1 MPRQFTKEQVI
12 QSLRDEA
19 EKLGHAPFKN
29 EWRGVP
35 GKTSIQNYFGTWN
48 NALKEAGIEPNLH
61 MNPTREEVIDDIK
74 LVAKNLGR
82 PPKRAEYL
90 EMGKY
95 TSINRFGG
103 WNSFIDEIGFKRM
116 MNVTKQNLI
125 DSLVD
130 VADAIGR
137 SPTYIEY
144 CKHSLGYSR
153 EMVYKHYKHYD
164 DLIRDANLPVPKRD
178 VRYEGVSEEWL
189 ISQVCTVAQ
198 DLGYTPSAL
207 EFTEFSKT
215 CAGTVSYKFG
225 SYSKFVKLAG
235 LPPNR
240 SFPANDGH
248 IVHSRFELSVDNFL
262 SSIQLKHNVQVR
274 VCKDRLWT
282 CDFVVGD
289 AWIECDGYCG
299 KRRPQNCSEKQ
310 QEKYDY
316 YHKHSYNLIIIFPNQ
331 DWQSSLRRL

>member
-29 EWRGVP
+29 EWHGVP

-61 MNPTREEVIDDIK
+61 MNPTREEIIDDIK
-74 LVAKNLGR
+74 QVAKNLGR

-90 EMGKY
+90 ELGKY
-95 TSINRFGG
+95 TSIDKFGG

-130 VADAIGR
+130 VANAIGR
-137 SPTYIEY
+137 SPLYVEY
-144 CKHSLGYSR
+144 SHHPLGYSS
-153 EMVYKHYKHYD
+153 ETVYKFYKSYD
-164 DLIRDANLPVPKRD
+164 DLLKDAELSVPHRNGGWLFKSR
-178 VRYEGVSEEWL
+178 EWL
-189 ISQVCTVAQ
+189 VEELRRIAD
-198 DLGYTPSAL
+198 DLGYTPSQI
-207 EFTEFSKT
+207 EFSELSDAT
-215 CAGTVSYKFG
+215 FGTARYQFG
-225 SYSKFVKLAG
+225 TYNKFVKFAG
-235 LPPNR
+235 LAPNR
-240 SFPANDGH
+240 HFPANDGH

-262 SSIQLKHNVQVR
+262 FSYKIQHLVQAR
-274 VCKDRLWT
+274 VCLERNWT

-289 AWIECDGYCG
+289 TWIECDGYCG
-299 KRRPQNCSEKQ
+299 LERPYNKSVKL

-316 YHKHSYNLIIIFPNQ
+316 YHKHSYNLIVIFPNQ
-331 DWQSSLRRL
+331 DWESYIA